1 MSSLIILW
9 LSYALVG
16 WKLFWGDIIY
26 YVVGFISV
34 ALILVSLQDEP
45 WIQGAFG
52 YIPQAITVILVLSLL
67 LTFAIAYPAMIFLL
81 ILPALS
87 TFLAWRDMED
97 STHGRAFVRIKS
109 RLWTLALTALLGLAC
124 GEMIDLFFI
133 PGGSYA

>member
-1 MSSLIILW
+1 MSSLLILW

-26 YVVGFISV
+26 YVVGFISI

-45 WIQGAFG
+45 WIQGIFG

-109 RLWTLALTALLGLAC
+109 RLWTLALTALLGLVC

-133 PGGSYA
+133 PGGLYA